1 MRHDAVSKPPSQIT
15 ATTSF
20 LWISLMAFAA
30 TSQHLWDTSNVFQR
44 QDAKDAIP
52 SSPSMK
58 IYKMKFPPFSSAAL
72 RGFSPRTLRY
82 HLFYDS
88 SAEVWNSRRERHGA
102 PLCGLMEHE
111 VDLSYKCWCN
121 QRTPITCEM
130 QTVPMDGDGGHN
142 AIGDSGV
149 GISVSENSDGI
160 CYTFSC
166 TVGFLMCSSYPIS
179 GWNTGQYS
187 DYFTVKPLQQL
198 ELRWL
203 INSTFYW

>member
-15 ATTSF
+15 ATSSF
-20 LWISLMAFAA
+20 LWISLMVFAV
-30 TSQHLWDTSNVFQR
+30 TSQHLWDPSNVFQR
-44 QDAKDAIP
+44 QDAEDAIP

-149 GISVSENSDGI
+149 GISVCETLAASA
-160 CYTFSC
+160 THFL
-166 TVGFLMCSSYPIS
+166 VHLGF
-179 GWNTGQYS
+179 
-187 DYFTVKPLQQL
+187 
-198 ELRWL
+198 
-203 INSTFYW
+203 